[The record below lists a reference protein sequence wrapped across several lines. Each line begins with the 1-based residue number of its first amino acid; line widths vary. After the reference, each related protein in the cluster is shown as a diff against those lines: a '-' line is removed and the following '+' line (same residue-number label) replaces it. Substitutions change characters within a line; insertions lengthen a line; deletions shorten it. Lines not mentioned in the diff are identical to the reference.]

1 MARTF
6 SWKSHGRATWP
17 RWKPLIAVE
26 LVLAVLIIAFGA
38 AALLPQMRAVVAKA
52 RTVEA
57 MNQARPGMI
66 AIVEHYALTGRALES
81 DLAGGARPTEV
92 SATPEYEKHLSAARA
107 FAAVAAASGQAAPR
121 DAARGDDSPN
131 RIRAGVRDGSVV
143 IMGRMAELSRPY
155 RMAYVAAIPDDGS
168 GATMQW
174 MCGNAPAPAGSV
186 LFGKPHASDIPR
198 DLLPQTCRGVAP
210 P

>member
-6 SWKSHGRATWP
+6 SWKSQGRATWP

-38 AALLPQMRAVVAKA
+38 AALLPQTRAVVAKA
-52 RTVEA
+52 RSVEA

-81 DLAGGARPTEV
+81 DLAGSARSTEV
-92 SATPEYEKHLSAARA
+92 SAAPEYEKHLSAARA
-107 FAAVAAASGQAAPR
+107 FAAVAAASGQAEPKGG
-121 DAARGDDSPN
+121 ARGDDSPN

-143 IMGRMAELSRPY
+143 IMGRMAELARPY
-155 RMAYVAAIPDDGS
+155 TMAYVPSIRDDGS

-174 MCGNAPAPAGSV
+174 MCGGAPAPAGSV
-186 LFGKPHASDIPR
+186 LLGKPHPSDIPR

>member
-6 SWKSHGRATWP
+6 SWKSTGRATWP
-17 RWKPLIAVE
+17 RWKPLALLE

-38 AALLPQMRAVVAKA
+38 AALLPQIRAVIAKT

-57 MNQARPGMI
+57 VNEARPGML

-81 DLAGGARPTEV
+81 DLAGGARPTEI

-107 FAAVAAASGQAAPR
+107 FAAVAAASGQAEAK
-121 DAARGDDSPN
+121 AGARGDDAPN
-131 RIRAGVRDGSVV
+131 KIRAGVRDGSVV
-143 IMGRMAELSRPY
+143 IVGRMPELSRPY
-155 RMAYVAAIPDDGS
+155 AMVFVPAMPEDGAGVA
-168 GATMQW
+168 MQW
-174 MCGNAPAPAGSV
+174 MCGDTPAPAGSA
-186 LFGKPHASDIPR
+186 LFGKRIASDIPR